1 MPTEAETKR
10 NWEAFN
16 LWYSS
21 ESRTSP
27 KYKAQRG
34 RKRMEKEDMV
44 KFMGYITPEYTMWEV
59 VKAMQAN
66 GYGFNHFDDL

>member
-1 MPTEAETKR
+1 
-10 NWEAFN
+10 
-16 LWYSS
+16 
-21 ESRTSP
+21 
-27 KYKAQRG
+27 
-34 RKRMEKEDMV
+34 MEKEDMV